1 MSQAALQHAPR
12 KSAAQPAPSFT
23 SIQGHRLQRKC
34 ACGGTRGPTG
44 ECEACRKK
52 RLQRKTGQPSALD
65 HQHSEVPPIVHEVL
79 RSPGQPLD
87 RETRA
92 FMEPRFGHDFSN
104 VRVHTNA
111 KASESAREVNASAYT
126 VGRDVVFGAGQY
138 VPDSPASKRLL
149 AHELV
154 HVMQQRGS
162 NHSVQ
167 AGRASAVENAEE
179 READFGASQIMAG
192 NSFTSVQTSDVT
204 LRRQSAS
211 TDAPADGRPGCRI
224 GAGLPNTACSAYA
237 TNSWWLPF
245 AYVNN
250 ATCACLETPNVPTA
264 KCVRKFL
271 QDRLAGT
278 SGWLK
283 ALAATQ
289 KPLDNPATYT
299 TYQAFVQTALTPHI
313 YRDHVDAYASCCC
326 SSGPA
331 PYLDWVGVTSIPL
344 PCPVVGAAIRQY
356 GSCHGTPGAW

>member
-1 MSQAALQHAPR
+1 MGKAS
-12 KSAAQPAPSFT
+12 SFT
-23 SIQGHRLQRKC
+23 PLRSKVLQRKC
-34 ACGGTRGPTG
+34 ACGGTTGPTG

-52 RLQRKTGQPSALD
+52 WLQRKAGQPSARD
-65 HQHSEVPPIVHEVL
+65 HQPSEVPPIVHEVL

-92 FMEPRFGHDFSN
+92 FMEPRFGHDFGS
-104 VRVHTNA
+104 VRVHADA
-111 KASESAREVNASAYT
+111 KAGESARAVNALAYT
-126 VGRDVVFGAGQY
+126 VGRDVVFGSDQYSPRTDVGQ
-138 VPDSPASKRLL
+138 KLF

-192 NSFTSVQTSDVT
+192 NSFTSVQASDLT
-204 LRRQSAS
+204 LRRQAAP
-211 TDAPADGRPGCRI
+211 TDASGDGRPGCRI

-237 TNSWWLPF
+237 TNSWWLPL

-271 QDRLAGT
+271 QDRLAST

-289 KPLDNPATYT
+289 KPLENPTTYT
-299 TYQAFVQTALTPHI
+299 AYQTFVQAALTPQIH
-313 YRDHVDAYASCCC
+313 RDHVDAYASCCC

-331 PYLDWVGVTSIPL
+331 PYLAWVGVTSIPL
-344 PCPVVGAAIRQY
+344 PCPVVGASIRQY
-356 GSCHGTPGAW
+356 GSCHGTPGVW